1 MKKKIFNLFEQQHS
15 LLLLVDVCE
24 GHGRREMAYHI
35 RQSIH
40 KDGNGVV
47 PRGSGAPTTSGHL
60 EGQEKRA
67 ITRH

>member
-1 MKKKIFNLFEQQHS
+1 MT
-15 LLLLVDVCE
+15 C
-24 GHGRREMAYHI
+24 HI

-47 PRGSGAPTTSGHL
+47 PRGSGAPTTSGDL